1 MKTNSIEYLENIII
15 EVRKNSP
22 EAFAFLSLLFK
33 NFKEDIQIHIDHL
46 HPISA
51 YKNKSKEERK
61 EYEYWADTL
70 PNLQLLEGG
79 ENMSKSDIP
88 LEKWVEKNC
97 ENDRNKFLKE
107 HFIPD
112 INLSLGNFEEFYSK
126 RTKLLV
132 QELIKIL
139 NS

>member
-1 MKTNSIEYLENIII
+1 
-15 EVRKNSP
+15 
-22 EAFAFLSLLFK
+22 
-33 NFKEDIQIHIDHL
+33 
-46 HPISA
+46 
-51 YKNKSKEERK
+51 
-61 EYEYWADTL
+61 
-70 PNLQLLEGG
+70 
-79 ENMSKSDIP
+79 MSKSDIP